1 MPIPSHRTALSKVAH
16 GCSILVAS
24 VSIIHADHYSSGISI
39 TDEGVRICAKVT
51 DDIVPVETNTLE
63 VAFDVQPDGSP
74 SVKCHVVIEGREEL
88 TGTLNSWC
96 SFSRWQ

>member
-1 MPIPSHRTALSKVAH
+1 M
-16 GCSILVAS
+16 
-24 VSIIHADHYSSGISI
+24 SIIHAAHSSSGIII
-39 TDEGVRICAKVT
+39 TDDGVRICAEVT

-74 SVKCHVVIEGREEL
+74 LVKCRVVIEGREEL
-88 TGTLNSWC
+88 TGTLNSCC